1 MAISRIVLIIE
12 YNGKYYHG
20 SQLQS
25 GTPTVQAEIE
35 KAIEKLTGKRS
46 RVRLASRTDA
56 GVHAYGQVV
65 SFQTDS
71 RLNTSTFVSGM
82 NYYLP
87 LDIAVKASYSV
98 AESFDVRRDA
108 VSRQYNYQILNSIT
122 RSPLWEEYAYRV
134 AGELNIA
141 AISEACRKIIGRHD
155 FASFASRVGL
165 ENKSTVRHV
174 YRAEFTKRGKT
185 LVLTMTANSFLP
197 HQVRNT
203 VGLLLE
209 VGLGRVNISEFCDIM
224 EAKKPGLAGPA
235 APAHGLYL
243 VRIDYP
249 FSFNE
254 GIYDENV

>member
-71 RLNTSTFVSGM
+71 WLNTSTFVSGM

-108 VSRQYNYQILNSIT
+108 VSREYKYYILKSLT
-122 RSPLWEEYAYRV
+122 RSPVREGFCYRV
-134 AGELNIA
+134 AGHLDI
-141 AISEACRKIIGRHD
+141 EAMNRACQALIGEHD
-155 FASFASRVGL
+155 FISFASSTGV
-165 ENKSTVRHV
+165 ETKKTVRRM
-174 YRAEFTKRGKT
+174 YRAEMEEDGE
-185 LVLTMTANSFLP
+185 LVVFNMVANSFLP

-203 VGLLLE
+203 VGALIR
-209 VGLGRVNISEFCDIM
+209 VGLGRMMVDEFCSIIGM
-224 EAKKPGLAGPA
+224 NKPGQAGPT
-235 APAHGLYL
+235 APAGGLCL
-243 VRIDYP
+243 MRVNYP
-249 FSFNE
+249 RPFE
-254 GIYDENV
+254 EEI